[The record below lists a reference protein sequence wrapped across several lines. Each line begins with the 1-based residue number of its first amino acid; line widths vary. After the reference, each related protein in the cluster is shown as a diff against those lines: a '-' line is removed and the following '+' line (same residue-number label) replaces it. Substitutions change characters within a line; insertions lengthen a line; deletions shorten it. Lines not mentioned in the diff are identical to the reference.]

1 MDLEISPRDIGLC
14 NTIGIKLVFRARLKG
29 CLTKT
34 RINALKETKN
44 KFGYNI
50 VWTADRKIKT
60 KRLKFILIDI
70 VASSCVT
77 KKQEWFLILM
87 VFFYFYLIRG
97 FFTKHFKTVSYF
109 AFLIMELDRKI
120 ISRVK
125 SFTHKVNLT
134 FVL

>member
-14 NTIGIKLVFRARLKG
+14 NAIGIKLVFRARLKG

-87 VFFYFYLIRG
+87 VFFYFYLIR
-97 FFTKHFKTVSYF
+97 
-109 AFLIMELDRKI
+109 
-120 ISRVK
+120 
-125 SFTHKVNLT
+125 
-134 FVL
+134 